1 MTTKRRVRGHTLLHH
16 LRSHR
21 ENFLEFLDV
30 GDDAVDVLDALLAS
44 QNISRNALVPFHAFQ
59 MPYATAPLQ
68 SLAHCDAPHD
78 VRSDYSHRSINR

>member
-30 GDDAVDVLDALLAS
+30 GDDAGDVLDALLPS
-44 QNISRNALVPFHAFQ
+44 
-59 MPYATAPLQ
+59 
-68 SLAHCDAPHD
+68 
-78 VRSDYSHRSINR
+78 